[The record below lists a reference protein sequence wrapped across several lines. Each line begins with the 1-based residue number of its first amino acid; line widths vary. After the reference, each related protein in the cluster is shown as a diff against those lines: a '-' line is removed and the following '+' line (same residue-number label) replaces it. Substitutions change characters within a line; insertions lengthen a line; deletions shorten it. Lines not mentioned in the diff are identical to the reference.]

1 MEAAWRDLGA
11 AGVERPTSDA
21 DRLAVDEERRRKE
34 EAVEAQLAY
43 LKNKLG
49 KDR

>member
-1 MEAAWRDLGA
+1 VEAAWRDLGA
-11 AGVERPTSDA
+11 AGMDRPTSDT
-21 DRLAVDEERRRKE
+21 DRLVMDEERKRKE

-43 LKNKLG
+43 LKKKLG